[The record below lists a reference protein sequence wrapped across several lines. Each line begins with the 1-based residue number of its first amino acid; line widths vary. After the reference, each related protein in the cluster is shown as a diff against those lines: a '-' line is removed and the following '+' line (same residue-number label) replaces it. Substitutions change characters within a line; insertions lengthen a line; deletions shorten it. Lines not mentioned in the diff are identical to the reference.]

1 MLNIFFK
8 RNLSNDWPSVIK
20 SVNFIYISFQYLCT
34 QPPPIGL
41 QVDEE
46 HQPQIRLDDDL
57 IPFSDTPQISRFGP
71 ISRRMCPQT
80 IPTQSQAVIGDETK
94 PTSVV
99 RHTKHMSR
107 PVPAAASLLHQNG
120 ISKNFQTYMT
130 VSFILR
136 DSRTSYLLYI
146 LDETKP
152 QWDTN

>member
-1 MLNIFFK
+1 M
-8 RNLSNDWPSVIK
+8 
-20 SVNFIYISFQYLCT
+20 NFIYISFQYLCT

-152 QWDTN
+152 Q